1 MSTRKRI
8 FVLDPGE
15 LSGFAIWNGASL
27 TTGYFPHF
35 EQLDYR
41 VAASD
46 MVVLERPV
54 GGKSTTKDI
63 VFQVYGACR
72 ERVYTLKKDIV
83 IQEPSVPKTVFL
95 QYNLS
100 RQLKGMKTQH
110 PKDAFM
116 HLLFWLGKNQPE
128 DVEKVLRLGKGKNY
142 DSQ

>member
-1 MSTRKRI
+1 MPTIKNI
-8 FVLDPGE
+8 LAIDPGATTGYALWTGTLLE
-15 LSGFAIWNGASL
+15 
-27 TTGYFPHF
+27 TGYFPHF
-35 EQLDYR
+35 EQLDR
-41 VAASD
+41 LVATSD

-72 ERVYTLKKDIV
+72 ERVYTLKKDIC
-83 IQEPSVPKTVFL
+83 IQEPGIPKTVFL

-128 DVEKVLRLGKGKNY
+128 DVEEVLRLGKAKGR
-142 DSQ
+142 QL